1 MNRPC
6 RHRVNGPSVAVSIGE
21 SGYTRIKGN
30 GNRFAIGDSR
40 GKPITGY
47 DFIYVS
53 KSPCDDAS
61 GGVEVVTGHGVRRIF
76 GFADHVLSECAGA
89 SGGTGVGT
97 VGAGDASGAD
107 GGVGGD
113 AEGGS
118 HAPPGAIDYGDVK
131 DEITTPVLGRVPLL
145 WGGPAGRNSK
155 RRKHGVLALPSMRG
169 KRRRTSRVSR
179 RS

>member
-6 RHRVNGPSVAVSIGE
+6 RHRVNGPSVAVRIGE
-21 SGYTRIKGN
+21 SDYTRIRGR
-30 GNRFAIGDSR
+30 GNRFAIGDAR

-53 KSPCDDAS
+53 KSPFGDALD
-61 GGVEVVTGHGVRRIF
+61 GVEVVTGQGSRRIF
-76 GFADHVLSECAGA
+76 GFADHALSECVGA
-89 SGGTGVGT
+89 AGGTGAGA
-97 VGAGDASGAD
+97 VGAGAESGSD
-107 GGVGGD
+107 GNGGGG

-131 DEITTPVLGRVPLL
+131 DEITAPVLGRVPLL
-145 WGGPAGRNSK
+145 WGGPAGRNAK

-179 RS
+179 RG